1 MAKDLSTDLALQR
14 TFMANERTLM
24 AWIRT
29 ATSLIS
35 FGFTIYKFFEYLM
48 ETSNT
53 GRLPGRFGPRRF
65 GLGMITI
72 GLAALAL
79 AIVDYRRTLGILEQE
94 YGKKH
99 PSLAGKLAAV
109 IFIMGLF
116 LLILV
121 SLHE

>member
-1 MAKDLSTDLALQR
+1 
-14 TFMANERTLM
+14 M

-35 FGFTIYKFFEYLM
+35 FGFTIYKFFEYLV
-48 ETSNT
+48 ETGDT

-65 GLGMITI
+65 GLCMISI
-72 GLAALAL
+72 GLVVLAF

-109 IFIMGLF
+109 ILTMGLF

-121 SLHE
+121 SLHQ